1 MVNGDLGAG
10 VTLTSGNVHFPLNVA
25 VVPSRAGVRMSL
37 LTGFA
42 TRRREAV

>member
-1 MVNGDLGAG
+1 
-10 VTLTSGNVHFPLNVA
+10 VA